1 MKIAIFGKVI
11 HDDGYVFIQELVDKI
26 YKING
31 EVWIYESFFIDIK
44 DHITLNEYK
53 LFKDYHD
60 LIENVQFLISLG
72 GDGTMLDTISLVR
85 DSGIPILG
93 VNMGRLG
100 FLASINKERIILAVD
115 SLQSGAYKL
124 DKRTLINI
132 INQNELFG
140 KLNYA
145 LNDVTIYKKDPMTM
159 ITIKVFINDEFLNS
173 YWADGLLIATPTGST
188 AYSLSCGGPILTPD
202 SNNLVITPIANHNL
216 SVRPVVIPDSSIVR
230 VRVVGRENSYF
241 VGLDSR
247 SKSVE
252 SSTEI
257 SIQKADF
264 KINLVQMSDD
274 NFFNTIRDKLMWGL
288 DLRN

>member
-11 HDDGYVFIQELVDKI
+11 HEDGYVFIQELVDKI

-31 EVWIYESFFIDIK
+31 EVWIYEPFFIDIK
-44 DHITLNEYK
+44 DHIILNEYK

-60 LIENVQFLISLG
+60 LKENVQFLISLG

-100 FLASINKERIILAVD
+100 FLASINKERIILAVE
-115 SLQSGAYKL
+115 SLQNGAYKL